1 MSSLTLNINVIILYD
16 LNGSIF
22 TIIRMVLKTHMNIN
36 SLLKARAETGKPI
49 RVVVIGAGKFGTMFL
64 SQARFT
70 PGLHVLGVAD
80 LSVNRAQVALASTG
94 WPEEQYSA
102 SSTAKALARGTTT
115 ITDNAESLINSGG
128 VDVVVES
135 TGVPEAG
142 VRHALLAIERGRH
155 VVMVNVEADVLC
167 GPLLAQKAANAG
179 VVYSMAYGDQ
189 PALICEQVDWARS
202 IGLEVISAG
211 KGTLYQKEFHT
222 STPDTVWN
230 HYGLTAERAQK
241 SGMNAKM
248 FNSFLD
254 GTKSGIEMAAV
265 ANATGLTPA
274 PGGLTFPACN
284 ANKLASQ
291 LIPSADGGVLHHS
304 GQVEVISSRGIDG
317 NDIQNN
323 LRWGVF
329 VTFKAPTDYVKS
341 CFSDYGL
348 LTDPSGA
355 YSAIWR
361 PYHLIGL
368 ELGISVSYAALLN
381 QPTGT
386 PTGFR
391 GDVVATAKRNLCKGE
406 TLDGEGGFMVWGRLM
421 IAIDSLN
428 LGAIPIGLAHGVRLK
443 NDIKQGQIVTW
454 ADVILSPDIKNSIA
468 LKTRREMEISLQPQK
483 INPIASLTKK

>member
-1 MSSLTLNINVIILYD
+1 L
-16 LNGSIF
+16 
-22 TIIRMVLKTHMNIN
+22 
-36 SLLKARAETGKPI
+36 
-49 RVVVIGAGKFGTMFL
+49 
-64 SQARFT
+64 
-70 PGLHVLGVAD
+70 
-80 LSVNRAQVALASTG
+80 
-94 WPEEQYSA
+94 
-102 SSTAKALARGTTT
+102 
-115 ITDNAESLINSGG
+115 LINSGG
-128 VDVVVES
+128 VDVVVEA

-167 GPLLAQKAANAG
+167 GPLLARKAADAG

-222 STPDTVWN
+222 STPETVWD

-284 ANKLASQ
+284 VNELASQ
-291 LIPSADGGVLHHS
+291 LIPNIDGGTLHHK
-304 GQVEVISSRGIDG
+304 GQVEVVSSRGTDH
-317 NDIQNN
+317 NDIENN

-329 VTFKAPTDYVKS
+329 VTFKAPTDYVKR
-341 CFSDYGL
+341 CFSDYGVI
-348 LTDPSGA
+348 TDPSGT
-355 YSAIWR
+355 YSALWR

-368 ELGISVSYAALLN
+368 ELGISVAYAALLN

-391 GDVVATAKRNLCKGE
+391 GDVVAAAKRDLRKGE
-406 TLDGEGGFMVWGRLM
+406 TLDGEGGFTVWGRLM
-421 IAIDSLN
+421 VANDSLN
-428 LGAIPIGLAHGVRLK
+428 LGAVPIGLAHGVQLK

-454 ADVILSPDIKNSIA
+454 ADVTLSIDIENSIA
-468 LKTRREMEISLQPQK
+468 LKIRREMETSIRPQSSKPISLPTKTEKQK
-483 INPIASLTKK
+483 IEN

>member
-1 MSSLTLNINVIILYD
+1 
-16 LNGSIF
+16 
-22 TIIRMVLKTHMNIN
+22 MNIH

-70 PGLHVLGVAD
+70 PGLHVLGIAD
-80 LSVNRAQVALASTG
+80 LSINRVQAALAITG

-102 SSTAKALARGTTT
+102 TSTAKALAHGTTT
-115 ITDNAESLINSGG
+115 ITDNAELLINSGG
-128 VDVVVES
+128 VDVVVEA

-155 VVMVNVEADVLC
+155 VVMVNIEADILC
-167 GPLLAQKAANAG
+167 GPLLAQKAADAG

-189 PALICEQVDWARS
+189 PALICEQVDWIRS

-211 KGTLYQKEFHT
+211 KGTLYQKEFHA
-222 STPDTVWN
+222 STPDTVWD
-230 HYGLTAERAQK
+230 HYGLTPEHAQK

-284 ANKLASQ
+284 VNELASQ
-291 LIPSADGGVLHHS
+291 LIPHTEGGTLHHK
-304 GQVEVISSRGIDG
+304 GQVEVVSSRGTDR

-329 VTFKAPTDYVKS
+329 VIFKAPTDYVKS
-341 CFSDYGL
+341 CFSDYGII
-348 LTDPSGA
+348 TDPSGT
-355 YSAIWR
+355 YSALWR
-361 PYHLIGL
+361 PCHLIGL
-368 ELGISVSYAALLN
+368 GLGVSVAYATLLN

-386 PTGFR
+386 PTEFN
-391 GDVVATAKRNLCKGE
+391 GDVVAVAKRDLRKGE
-406 TLDGEGGFMVWGRLM
+406 TLDGEGGYTVWGQLM
-421 IAIDSLN
+421 VANDSLS
-428 LGAIPIGLAHGVRLK
+428 LGAIPIGLTHDVKLK
-443 NDIKQGQIVTW
+443 TDIKQGQIVTW
-454 ADVILSPDIKNSIA
+454 ADVTMSRNIESSIA
-468 LKTRREMEISLQPQK
+468 LKTRREMETNFRAKTLSSINRTTPTEKQK
-483 INPIASLTKK
+483 N